1 MACGLHHFHCL
12 LIGNSGPSISHLM
25 YVDDMTFIGGWSEI
39 NFVNLNRLPRYFFS
53 ASVLK
58 VNLHK
63 SKVYGIGVD
72 NLEVN
77 RLSSIF
83 KCESISFLFIY
94 LGFPLGMNMKLA
106 KNWNLGMEKF
116 KKRLSNW
123 KAKALSF
130 GGRLTHVN
138 SVLNRLPLNY
148 FSIFRAPRKIILMLD
163 GIRKRF
169 LWGNDG
175 EKRKINLVSWDL
187 VTKPKREGGLGVDS
201 LESANLALL
210 AKWW

>member
-1 MACGLHHFHCL
+1 MKF
-12 LIGNSGPSISHLM
+12 GPSISHLM
-25 YVDDMTFIGGWSEI
+25 YVDDVTFIGGWSEI
-39 NFVNLNRLPRYFFS
+39 NFVNLNRLPRYFFI

-63 SKVYGIGVD
+63 RKVYGIGVD

-77 RLSSIF
+77 RLPASSNMM
-83 KCESISFLFIY
+83 
-94 LGFPLGMNMKLA
+94 GMNMKLA
-106 KNWNLGMEKF
+106 KNWNLVMEKF

-138 SVLNRLPLNY
+138 SVLYRLPLYY